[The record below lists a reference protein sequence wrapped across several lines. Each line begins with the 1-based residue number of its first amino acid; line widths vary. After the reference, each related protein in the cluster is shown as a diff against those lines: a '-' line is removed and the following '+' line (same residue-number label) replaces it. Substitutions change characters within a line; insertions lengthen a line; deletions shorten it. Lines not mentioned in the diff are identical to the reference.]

1 VLLFNNKNAFYVFV
15 FVYST
20 FCVSSKSLLDDPS
33 LNALTYNIPII
44 TTPAH
49 TPPHHVPYIAYD
61 QITGDEYIEIDEA
74 CYAKPTMLLYYLA
87 ILAYDISLVRTIP
100 SPTLEQLCAI
110 QIESY
115 LFALHW
121 LSTQEYDFQQQ
132 CKRELV
138 AMHCLPDYYVIGEYE
153 RNMHGLTHDDAMLRV
168 IQDHLIERYH
178 GNKAIQD
185 AMQLL
190 AQKT

>member
-1 VLLFNNKNAFYVFV
+1 MLLFSNKNALYLFV
-15 FVYST
+15 FVCFTLY
-20 FCVSSKSLLDDPS
+20 VSSKSLIDDPS
-33 LNALTYNIPII
+33 LNALTCNIPII

-61 QITGDEYIEIDEA
+61 QITGNEYIEIDEV
-74 CYAKPTMLLYYLA
+74 CYEKPTMLLYYLA
-87 ILAYDISLVRTIP
+87 ILAYDISLVRKII
-100 SPTLEQLCAI
+100 SPTLEQLCVI

-121 LSTQEYDFQQQ
+121 LCTQEYDFQQQ
-132 CKRELV
+132 CKKELV

-153 RNMHGLTHDDAMLRV
+153 RNMHGLIHDDAMLRV

-178 GNKAIQD
+178 GNKAVQD
-185 AMQLL
+185 VMQRL